1 MRLGGISLR
10 RSLLLIIIALFMLV
24 LWPWPAGGNAQSTT
38 AAVLYLP
45 CVYSPLP
52 TPTPTLIPGDVPVL
66 LSPACG
72 SNVTTVA
79 PELVWLAA
87 GTYWY
92 GVDIATDPSFAQVAA
107 RVSPR
112 SYLTGPE
119 RRTPLL
125 INLQPGVQYYWRVGY
140 EATPGSYVWSLSESF
155 VTGDMG
161 DLPRAPMLVLPES
174 GTTVYSLKPHL
185 TWEQLAG
192 ADMYLVTLGVNG
204 NSFTYNILSPYP
216 ELNVPFPLLAGRT
229 YAWRVKA
236 RNASG
241 WGPDSTVQL
250 LVTAQNAMAD

>member
-10 RSLLLIIIALFMLV
+10 RSLFLIAVALLLLF
-24 LWPWPAGGNAQSTT
+24 LWPWPTGSLAWSTPPF
-38 AAVLYLP
+38 VVHLP
-45 CVYSPLP
+45 CVYSPVP
-52 TPTPTLIPGDVPVL
+52 TPTPTLIPGDVPIL

-92 GVDIATDPSFAQVAA
+92 GVDIATDPSFTQVAA

-112 SYLTGPE
+112 SYLSGPE

-140 EATPGSYVWSLSESF
+140 ETVPGSYVWSQSETF
-155 VTGDMG
+155 VTGEMG
-161 DLPRAPMLVLPES
+161 DLPRAPALVLPEP
-174 GTTVYSLKPHL
+174 GTTVYSLRPHL

-204 NSFTYNILSPYP
+204 NSFTYNMLSPYP
-216 ELNVPFPLLAGRT
+216 ELNVPFPLLPGRT

-241 WGPDSTVQL
+241 WGPDSPSQL
-250 LVTAQNAMAD
+250 FATSPNALAD